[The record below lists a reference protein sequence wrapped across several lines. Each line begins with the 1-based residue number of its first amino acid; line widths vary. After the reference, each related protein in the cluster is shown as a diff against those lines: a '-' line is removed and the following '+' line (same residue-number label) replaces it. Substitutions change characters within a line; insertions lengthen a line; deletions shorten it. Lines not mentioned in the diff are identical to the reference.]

1 MIWVGLIGGVVIG
14 ALIGELEG
22 AITLGFL
29 GWLTGFIIKSQKTKP
44 GPGTGQVLV
53 PGVGQVPD
61 ATVQPIHDYSNWP
74 LKERVARLEQTVA
87 RLEAQLAGAAAAPV
101 ASAGIGP
108 RAIAAGAAPGATSEQ
123 GPGAT
128 SEQGLGA
135 IGEQAAGATS
145 ESAPGTTSE
154 PTVAPDAAAAATVG
168 GPISLEPPPPPPTPP
183 TPNPI
188 IAWLTGGNTIARVGL
203 LILFIG
209 LAFLLKYAADQ
220 RLLPPELRLAAVAAG
235 GIALLFL
242 GWRLRLRNPGY
253 ALGMQG
259 AGVAVLYLTTFGAL
273 RLYSLIPPEAAF
285 LVLAG
290 IAVFSAILAV
300 RQDAVA
306 LAVIGAGGG
315 FLAPILASTGKGSHV
330 MLFSYYLVLN
340 LGILAIAWHK
350 AWRSL
355 NLTGFVFT
363 FGIFTAWVLRS
374 YSHELY
380 DSTQPFLA
388 AFFVLY
394 VALAILV
401 AREKEEG
408 ARRYVDGTLVFG
420 APLAAFALQA
430 RLTDD
435 TEYGL
440 AISALV
446 VAAFYIGLAWALL
459 RTRRESWKLLAQSFI
474 ALGVVF
480 ATVAIPL
487 ALDARWTS
495 ASWAAEGAA
504 ILWICLKQGRTLGR
518 AFGLLLQF
526 LAAIAYLLS
535 SKQHGDIAIAD
546 AAFLGAAIIA
556 LASLWAHR
564 LLLNNKDAVTAGERL
579 LIVPLF
585 LWGLVWLVGAGLDE
599 IDAHVPGDY
608 SLAAALGYIT
618 AVAFV
623 FGQLALRWSW
633 REAAWTAKAFLP
645 TLYVAAAL
653 MVFRQEHAF
662 AGGGWIAWPIALGI
676 LAWVL
681 RRIDPDDKGDN
692 ATALHAGAAILVAFL
707 GAWEGNWLA
716 AEYTAHG
723 TAWSSGA
730 AAFLPSVV
738 VLLISLRALDDRWPI
753 GEHPRAYRLWAAG
766 AIAAWLAAWSLFAN
780 FTHDARSDPLPYMPV
795 INALDLAH
803 VFAILCLVA
812 AWKAAGRSGIDL
824 AASVNRAAVAT
835 IGGSLG
841 FIWLTAI
848 LLRTVSHWGGVPYT
862 QSAMMSSRLAQAS
875 LSIFWAVLALAAM
888 VYATRTARRPV
899 WIVGAVLMGVVVA
912 KLFLVDLSNVGG
924 IERIVSFIAVGVLM
938 LVIGYFSPVPPRK
951 TETQPQ

>member
-1 MIWVGLIGGVVIG
+1 MMWIGLVAGLALGAAIGGIP
-14 ALIGELEG
+14 G
-22 AITLGFL
+22 AITCGFL
-29 GWLTGFIIKSQKTKP
+29 GWLAGLIYSAQRQKPKPPKP
-44 GPGTGQVLV
+44 GPV
-53 PGVGQVPD
+53 PGQAPVPGLGQASVPALALAD
-61 ATVQPIHDYSNWP
+61 RSQWTVED
-74 LKERVARLEQTVA
+74 RLRTLEATVA
-87 RLEAQLAGAAAAPV
+87 RLEAQVAGVVVTPAELGPPAIAAAAAPE
-101 ASAGIGP
+101 
-108 RAIAAGAAPGATSEQ
+108 AT
-123 GPGAT
+123 
-128 SEQGLGA
+128 
-135 IGEQAAGATS
+135 I
-145 ESAPGTTSE
+145 
-154 PTVAPDAAAAATVG
+154 
-168 GPISLEPPPPPPTPP
+168 EPPPIPQPEPTIEPTEPPPTPIPP

-188 IAWLTGGNTIARVGL
+188 VEWFAGVNTIARIGMV
-203 LILFIG
+203 ILFIG
-209 LAFLLKYAADQ
+209 LAFLLKYAADR
-220 RLLPPELRLAAVAAG
+220 RLFPPELRVAAVAMG

-242 GWRLRLRNPGY
+242 GWRLRFKKPAY
-253 ALGMQG
+253 ALGLQG

-273 RLYSLIPPEAAF
+273 RLYSLIPPEFAF
-285 LVLAG
+285 FVLAG

-340 LGILAIAWHK
+340 AGILAIAWHK

-363 FGIFTAWVLRS
+363 FGIFAAWVFRS
-374 YSHELY
+374 YTHALY
-380 DSTQPFLA
+380 DSTQPFLV
-388 AFFVLY
+388 AFFLLY
-394 VALAILV
+394 VALAVLV
-401 AREKEEG
+401 AREKTEG
-408 ARRYVDGTLVFG
+408 AQRYVDGTLVFG
-420 APLAAFALQA
+420 VPLAAFALQA

-440 AISALV
+440 AISALI

-459 RTRRESWKLLAQSFI
+459 RTQRASWKLLAQAFI

-526 LAAIAYLLS
+526 LAAIAYLMS
-535 SKQHGDIAIAD
+535 SKQHGEVPIAD

-564 LLLNNKDAVTAGERL
+564 LLLNHQEAVTQAERL
-579 LIVPLF
+579 FIAPLF
-585 LWGLVWLVGAGLDE
+585 IWGLVWLVGAGLDE
-599 IDAHVPGDY
+599 IDAHVDGDY

-618 AVAFV
+618 AVAFI
-623 FGQLALRWSW
+623 FGQLALRWEW
-633 REAAWTAKAFLP
+633 RHAAWTAKGILP
-645 TLYVAAAL
+645 MLYVAAAL
-653 MVFRQEHAF
+653 MVFRQGHPF
-662 AGGGWIAWPIALGI
+662 AGGGWIAWPVALGV
-676 LAWVL
+676 LAWIL
-681 RRIDPDDKGDN
+681 RRIDPDDRGDN
-692 ATALHAGAAILVAFL
+692 ATALHATAAILVAFL
-707 GAWEGNWLA
+707 GAWEGNWIA
-716 AEYTAHG
+716 AKYTAHG

-730 AAFLPSVV
+730 AAFLPSLV
-738 VLLISLRALDDRWPI
+738 VLFISLRAMDSRWPI
-753 GEHPRAYRLWAAG
+753 ADHPRAYRLWAVG
-766 AIAAWLAAWSLFAN
+766 AIAAWLAAWSLYAN

-803 VFAILCLVA
+803 VFAILVLVA

-824 AASVNRAAVAT
+824 AASVNRGAVAAV
-835 IGGSLG
+835 GGALG

-862 QSAMMSSRLAQAS
+862 QGAMANSRLAQAS
-875 LSIFWAVLALAAM
+875 LSIFWAVLALTAM
-888 VYATRTARRPV
+888 VYATRTARRPIWV
-899 WIVGAVLMGVVVA
+899 VGAVLMGVVVA
-912 KLFLVDLSNVGG
+912 KLFLIDLSNVGG
-924 IERIVSFIAVGVLM
+924 IERIVTFIAVGVLM

-951 TETQPQ
+951 TETQSQ

>member
-1 MIWVGLIGGVVIG
+1 VIWLGLIGGVIVG
-14 ALIGELEG
+14 SLIGGVAG

-29 GWLTGFIIKSQKTKP
+29 GWLAGTIYKAQKTKP
-44 GPGTGQVLV
+44 GPGTGQVPV

-61 ATVQPIHDYSNWP
+61 QGQVRTGAGSDPGVAVPDRSSWTVEDRLVTLEATVAM
-74 LKERVARLEQTVA
+74 LEARLAKV
-87 RLEAQLAGAAAAPV
+87 GV
-101 ASAGIGP
+101 ASAAPELGSP
-108 RAIAAGAAPGATSEQ
+108 PIAAEAAAGTTLEPQIAELGSPAVAAEAAPGTTTESQ
-123 GPGAT
+123 
-128 SEQGLGA
+128 
-135 IGEQAAGATS
+135 
-145 ESAPGTTSE
+145 SAPGTT
-154 PTVAPDAAAAATVG
+154 
-168 GPISLEPPPPPPTPP
+168 IEPPPPPEPRP
-183 TPNPI
+183 PNPLVEWF
-188 IAWLTGGNTIARVGL
+188 AGVNTIARIGMV
-203 LILFIG
+203 ILFIG
-209 LAFLLKYAADQ
+209 LAFLLKYAADR
-220 RLLPPELRLAAVAAG
+220 RLFPPELRVAAVAVG

-242 GWRLRLRNPGY
+242 GWRLRFKKPAY
-253 ALGMQG
+253 ALGLQG

-273 RLYSLIPPEAAF
+273 RLYSLIPPEFAF
-285 LVLAG
+285 FVLAG

-355 NLTGFVFT
+355 NLTGFAFT
-363 FGIFTAWVLRS
+363 FGIFCAWVVRS
-374 YSHELY
+374 YSHALY
-380 DSTQPFLA
+380 DSTQPFLVV
-388 AFFVLY
+388 FFVLY
-394 VALAILV
+394 VALAVLV

-420 APLAAFALQA
+420 VPLAAFALQA
-430 RLTDD
+430 RLMDD

-459 RTRRESWKLLAQSFI
+459 RTQRESWKLLAQSFI

-504 ILWICLKQGRTLGR
+504 ILWICLKQQRKVGRW
-518 AFGLLLQF
+518 FGLLLQ
-526 LAAIAYLLS
+526 LAAAIAYLMS
-535 SKQHGDIAIAD
+535 NPQHGDIAIAD

-564 LLLNNKDAVTAGERL
+564 QLLNSSEAITQGERL
-579 LIVPLF
+579 LITPLF
-585 LWGLVWLVGAGLDE
+585 IWGLLWLLGAGLDE
-599 IDAHVPGDY
+599 IDAHVPGDHA
-608 SLAAALGYIT
+608 LAAALGYIAAT
-618 AVAFV
+618 AAV
-623 FGQLALRWSW
+623 FGGLARRWDW
-633 REAAWTAKAFLP
+633 RQAAWTAKLLLP
-645 TLYVAAAL
+645 ALFVAAVV
-653 MVFRQEHAF
+653 MTIRQTHPF
-662 AGGGWIAWPIALGI
+662 AGGGWIAWPFALAV
-676 LAWVL
+676 LAWIL
-681 RRIDPDDKGDN
+681 RNIDSDDRSAN
-692 ATALHAGAAILVAFL
+692 ATALHAGAAILVAL
-707 GAWEGNWLA
+707 VGAVELNWIA
-716 AEYTAHG
+716 AKYTAHG

-730 AAFLPSVV
+730 AAFLPALV
-738 VLLISLRALDDRWPI
+738 VLLISLRAMDDKWPVA
-753 GEHPRAYRLWAAG
+753 EHARAYRLYAVG

-780 FTHDARSDPLPYMPV
+780 ATHDARSDPLPYMPV

-803 VFAILCLVA
+803 VFAILALVA
-812 AWKAAGRSGIDL
+812 AWKAAERSGIEIAKATNPGAL
-824 AASVNRAAVAT
+824 AT
-835 IGGSLG
+835 IAGSLG

-862 QSAMMSSRLAQAS
+862 QGALMSSRLAQAS
-875 LSIFWAVLALAAM
+875 LSIFWALLALAAM

-899 WIVGAVLMGVVVA
+899 WVVGAVLMGVVVA
-912 KLFLVDLSNVGG
+912 KLFLIDLSNVGG

-951 TETQPQ
+951 TETQSQ